1 MRQRSIF
8 RSNDRILF
16 FCGPSGGHLFPG
28 IAIAQALKKKEPHVQ
43 CILITS
49 KRAQLFNLKKWRS
62 VFSQIH
68 YLPEFPAPTEKWWV
82 YIPFAFQLCA
92 AFIQTYA
99 LLKSLRPRLVLGFGS
114 FVTFPGIVLSHYLK
128 IPNMIHEQNV
138 LMGRATRWL
147 LKYTDALTYSFPN
160 TAIGK
165 VSCLKQCVGLPL
177 REEILQSPKLK
188 KKNDGKI
195 KLLILGGSQGARE
208 LNHRILDVF
217 RAMSDPE
224 KAQIA
229 VNHITGYRDFD
240 AISKAYQNL
249 DIEYQIWPFYD
260 KMEDLYRDTDV
271 ALTRAG
277 ANTLFE
283 LAYFGIPAVV
293 VPYRHALSHQ
303 MANAK
308 YLESWE
314 AVRVVEETGNAD
326 ELEKVLRELFSHS
339 GKRDQMS
346 SHIKNIVQQHAG
358 EAFIALIPQIVS
370 SKRSS

>member
-1 MRQRSIF
+1 
-8 RSNDRILF
+8 
-16 FCGPSGGHLFPG
+16 
-28 IAIAQALKKKEPHVQ
+28 
-43 CILITS
+43 
-49 KRAQLFNLKKWRS
+49 
-62 VFSQIH
+62 
-68 YLPEFPAPTEKWWV
+68 
-82 YIPFAFQLCA
+82 
-92 AFIQTYA
+92 
-99 LLKSLRPRLVLGFGS
+99 
-114 FVTFPGIVLSHYLK
+114 
-128 IPNMIHEQNV
+128 
-138 LMGRATRWL
+138 
-147 LKYTDALTYSFPN
+147 
-160 TAIGK
+160 
-165 VSCLKQCVGLPL
+165 
-177 REEILQSPKLK
+177 
-188 KKNDGKI
+188 
-195 KLLILGGSQGARE
+195 
-208 LNHRILDVF
+208 
-217 RAMSDPE
+217 
-224 KAQIA
+224 
-229 VNHITGYRDFD
+229 
-240 AISKAYQNL
+240 
-249 DIEYQIWPFYD
+249 
-260 KMEDLYRDTDV
+260 MEDLYRDTDV